1 MPAYHEPRMH
11 EIQFAN
17 LTREKFDTY
26 AMLSVKGVCCL
37 PISYAG
43 EFMKYIPAIMLLV
56 LVVAACNLTSKL
68 KRSGSSESWSS
79 SSSKESA
86 TGGAEVEKANPT
98 AAQMAAIANGQTVKW
113 DQQGITW
120 TMPGSWSKSGDIRNE
135 TFGYGGGGA
144 FLSGNISTMDP
155 SFPSDIS
162 IKAMYESAK
171 SQQKLGKYD
180 EVKWLEIDGLRGV
193 EFRESKPEMADDI
206 RRLEWQAYRKY
217 AGQNQLVTLI
227 LSTNGASFPKHEDE
241 LYGILYS
248 MKIVH

>member
-1 MPAYHEPRMH
+1 
-11 EIQFAN
+11 
-17 LTREKFDTY
+17 
-26 AMLSVKGVCCL
+26 
-37 PISYAG
+37 
-43 EFMKYIPAIMLLV
+43 MKHLFLIATLV
-56 LVVAACNLTSKL
+56 LVVAACNLSSKL
-68 KRSGSSESWSS
+68 KSNNNSNSS
-79 SSSKESA
+79 SSSES
-86 TGGAEVEKANPT
+86 TTSGGDQVERANPT
-98 AAQMAAIANGQTVKW
+98 AAQAAAIANGQEVKW

-120 TMPGSWSKSGDIRNE
+120 TMPASWNKQEVRTE

-155 SFPSDIS
+155 SFPSDVS

-171 SQQKLGKYD
+171 TSQKMGKYD
-180 EVKWLEIDGLRGV
+180 EVKWLEIDGLRGI

-227 LSTNGASFPKHEDE
+227 LSTNAANFPKRQDE
-241 LYGILYS
+241 LYGILFS

>member
-1 MPAYHEPRMH
+1 
-11 EIQFAN
+11 
-17 LTREKFDTY
+17 
-26 AMLSVKGVCCL
+26 
-37 PISYAG
+37 
-43 EFMKYIPAIMLLV
+43 MKHIPAIVLLV

-68 KRSGSSESWSS
+68 KQSGSSDS
-79 SSSKESA
+79 SSSKDTSA
-86 TGGAEVEKANPT
+86 SGGEQVEKATPT
-98 AAQMAAIANGQTVKW
+98 AAQLAAIANGQTVKW

-120 TMPGSWSKSGDIRNE
+120 TMPANWTKQDVRTE

-144 FLSGNISTMDP
+144 FMSGTISTMDP

-171 SQQKLGKYD
+171 TNQKIGKYD
-180 EVKWLEIDGLRGV
+180 QVRWVEIDGLRGV
-193 EFRESKPEMADDI
+193 EFRESKQEMADDI

-217 AGQNQLVTLI
+217 AGQNHLVTLI
-227 LSTNGASFPKHEDE
+227 LSTNNANFPKHQDE

>member
-1 MPAYHEPRMH
+1 
-11 EIQFAN
+11 
-17 LTREKFDTY
+17 
-26 AMLSVKGVCCL
+26 
-37 PISYAG
+37 
-43 EFMKYIPAIMLLV
+43 MKHIPAIVLLV

-68 KRSGSSESWSS
+68 KQSGSSDS
-79 SSSKESA
+79 SSSKDTSA
-86 TGGAEVEKANPT
+86 SGGEQVEKATPT
-98 AAQMAAIANGQTVKW
+98 AAQLAAIANGQTVKW

-120 TMPGSWSKSGDIRNE
+120 TMPANWTKQDVRTE

-144 FLSGNISTMDP
+144 FMSGTISTMDP

-171 SQQKLGKYD
+171 TNQKIGKYD
-180 EVKWLEIDGLRGV
+180 QVRWVEIDGLRGV
-193 EFRESKPEMADDI
+193 EFRESKQEMADDI

-227 LSTNGASFPKHEDE
+227 LSTNNANFPKHQDE

>member
-1 MPAYHEPRMH
+1 
-11 EIQFAN
+11 
-17 LTREKFDTY
+17 
-26 AMLSVKGVCCL
+26 
-37 PISYAG
+37 
-43 EFMKYIPAIMLLV
+43 MKHFPAIVLLV
-56 LVVAACNLTSKL
+56 LVVAACNLTNKL
-68 KRSGSSESWSS
+68 RQSGSSNSNSS
-79 SSSKESA
+79 SSSSGTSA
-86 TGGAEVEKANPT
+86 TGGEEVEKASPT

-120 TMPGSWSKSGDIRNE
+120 TMPANWSKQEARTE
-135 TFGYGGGGA
+135 TSSYGGGGA

-162 IKAMYESAK
+162 IKAMYDAAK
-171 SQQKLGKYD
+171 SNQKIGKYD
-180 EVKWLEIDGLRGV
+180 EVKWIEIDGLRGV
-193 EFRESKPEMADDI
+193 QFRESKPEMADDI

-227 LSTNGASFPKHEDE
+227 LSTNGANFPKHQDE

>member
-1 MPAYHEPRMH
+1 
-11 EIQFAN
+11 
-17 LTREKFDTY
+17 
-26 AMLSVKGVCCL
+26 
-37 PISYAG
+37 
-43 EFMKYIPAIMLLV
+43 MKHIPAIVLLI
-56 LVVAACNLTSKL
+56 LVAAACNLTRKL
-68 KRSGSSESWSS
+68 KQSGSSDSSSS
-79 SSSKESA
+79 SSSKDTSA
-86 TGGAEVEKANPT
+86 TGGEQVEKATPT
-98 AAQMAAIANGQTVKW
+98 AAQMAAIANGQIAKW

-120 TMPGSWSKSGDIRNE
+120 TMPANWTKQDVRTE

-144 FLSGNISTMDP
+144 FMSGTISTMDP

-171 SQQKLGKYD
+171 TNQKIGKYD
-180 EVKWLEIDGLRGV
+180 QVRWVEIDGLRGV

-227 LSTNGASFPKHEDE
+227 LSTNGANFPKHQDE